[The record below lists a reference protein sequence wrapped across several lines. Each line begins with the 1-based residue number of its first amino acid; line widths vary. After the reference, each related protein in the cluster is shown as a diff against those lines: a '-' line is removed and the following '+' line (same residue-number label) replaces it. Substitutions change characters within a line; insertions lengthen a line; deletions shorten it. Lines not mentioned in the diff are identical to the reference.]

1 MPGRRPGFASDAN
14 APLAGGEGAGSAAGG
29 VEASRPG
36 GSASPLG
43 WVVGVGAGDLL
54 ALTKPRITGL
64 VSLVAGAAF
73 LASGRVLDLAVLAAL
88 LAGTALLAGGTNGLN
103 QVLEREEDGRMDRTR
118 GRPLPA
124 GRLEAGPAV
133 VFALSLVAAGAAI
146 LLAAVNPLTAG
157 LGLASS
163 VLYVAVY
170 TPMKQASA
178 LALPVGA
185 VPGALPALGGWT
197 AATGRVDAAGLAL
210 FGILFL
216 WQIPHFLALG
226 WVHREDYRRAGFAV
240 AAARDAGDARSG
252 EMAVLSGLALLPVSL
267 LPVLLGRAGWAYA
280 LVAVAAGLVYLA
292 RSARMNAGLGGLAG
306 ADASGGPPSVPAGRA
321 GEGEGEGAGGADRRA
336 GELFRASLLYLPVV
350 LVALAVDVRLLESA
364 TLTAEHLPTV
374 NASLNAG
381 AAASLVAGVALVRR
395 GRVRAHRS
403 AMLLAAGASAVFLAS
418 YVVHHLHAGS
428 VPFGGDGWLRW
439 LYLGVLATHAALAVT
454 VVPLVVVALSRAL
467 RGRRDAHRRIV
478 RWTAPVWLY
487 VSVTGVVV
495 YYMVYVM

>member
-14 APLAGGEGAGSAAGG
+14 APLAGGDGAGSAAGG
-29 VEASRPG
+29 VEPSGAG

-43 WVVGVGAGDLL
+43 WAAGVGAADLL

-73 LASGRVLDLAVLAAL
+73 LASGRALDLVVLAAL

-124 GRLEAGPAV
+124 GRLEAGRAV
-133 VFALSLVAAGAAI
+133 VFALALVAAGGAI

-240 AAARDAGDARSG
+240 AAARDAADARSG

-280 LVAVAAGLVYLA
+280 LVALAAGLVYLA

-306 ADASGGPPSVPAGRA
+306 ADASGGSPGAPAGRA
-321 GEGEGEGAGGADRRA
+321 GRGEGEAGAADRRA

-364 TLTAEHLPTV
+364 TLAAEHLPTV

-381 AAASLVAGVALVRR
+381 AAAALVAGVALVRR

-439 LYLGVLATHAALAVT
+439 IYLGVLATHAVLAVT

-495 YYMVYVM
+495 FYMVYVM